1 MASLFPMHSL
11 PNKTNDKSQ
20 KVPNYS
26 SAISVNNLPQDSFP
40 TSYIP
45 SLKDSMLLYLFF
57 EEVH

>member
-1 MASLFPMHSL
+1 MASLFPMYSL
-11 PNKTNDKSQ
+11 PNKTNGKSQ

-26 SAISVNNLPQDSFP
+26 SAIIVNKLLLERFP

-45 SLKDSMLLYLFF
+45 SLADSMLLYLLF

>member
-1 MASLFPMHSL
+1 MASLFPMYGL

-26 SAISVNNLPQDSFP
+26 SAIILNKLPPDSFP

-45 SLKDSMLLYLFF
+45 SLEDSIPLYLFF
-57 EEVH
+57 AEIL